1 MFPCLTW
8 QMPSLPTSENDLNAT
23 WWRPCVPGSPA
34 LSHSL
39 LIPISPYFSVSGDLT
54 VFQETVG
61 CLPGSLCTLQGRG
74 SGVEG
79 RGWNSSQEPST
90 LFFFFSNEVPSLIK
104 RKSKWGSGDLGS
116 PSPSPADCQSCFPT
130 VSSKDKAGVLKS
142 VFDFFLILLHYS
154 SFGGRRGLYVAVNS
168 GDIQDGFSNSCGSSA
183 PVARGCFC
191 LHGRKLWRGA
201 FHESALSKLFCLL
214 ESVITVCISVI
225 NGNVMWATDV
235 I

>member
-1 MFPCLTW
+1 MTAL
-8 QMPSLPTSENDLNAT
+8 
-23 WWRPCVPGSPA
+23 RPRVSCS
-34 LSHSL
+34 
-39 LIPISPYFSVSGDLT
+39 ISFSVDPYFPLFLSIWGFDCFPGNRRLSSWVT
-54 VFQETVG
+54 VYPPGAGVG
-61 CLPGSLCTLQGRG
+61 GGREGMEFLPGAL
-74 SGVEG
+74 
-79 RGWNSSQEPST
+79 NS
-90 LFFFFSNEVPSLIK
+90 FFFFSNEVPSLIK

-154 SFGGRRGLYVAVNS
+154 SFGGRRGLYIAVNS